1 MATSENKT
9 AAVAADMVFAYIR
22 NIVCFLL
29 LDECWFIHPREPYR
43 YSREPRATT
52 RS

>member
-9 AAVAADMVFAYIR
+9 AAATADMVFGYIR

-29 LDECWFIHPREPYR
+29 LDECWFIHPRQAYR
-43 YSREPRATT
+43 HGREPRATA